1 MPLSAE
7 EYDALTPD
15 AQRAHDAAE
24 AERERAEQ
32 AALPYRWTQALD
44 HVEVSVPVPEGT
56 RAKQVRVDFG
66 RTRLCVVVHGTTIVE
81 VCAVPHDSHRASSP
95 NPCVRTTARGRSVRG
110 AAHADDGTTLV
121 IHLEKE
127 NQNEWWAHVVTH
139 HPRID
144 TTKIRPEDS
153 KLSDLDGETRYVS
166 TDEPKRYGGKDDGTS
181 PRLTTQYDNR
191 QKVRMPRLTEQLA
204 QRAPGA
210 PM

>member
-44 HVEVSVPVPEGT
+44 HVEVSVPVPKGT

-81 VCAVPHDSHRASSP
+81 GELAKPVH
-95 NPCVRTTARGRSVRG
+95 
-110 AAHADDGTTLV
+110 DGTTLV

-153 KLSDLDGETRYVS
+153 KLSDLDGETRAMV
-166 TDEPKRYGGKDDGTS
+166 EKMM
-181 PRLTTQYDNR
+181 YDNR
-191 QKVRMPRLTEQLA
+191 QKLA

>member
-15 AQRAHDAAE
+15 AQRAYDAAE

-56 RAKQVRVDFG
+56 RAKQVRVDLG
-66 RTRLCVVVHGTTIVE
+66 RTRLCVVVQGTTVVE
-81 VCAVPHDSHRASSP
+81 VRAALLTQGELAKP
-95 NPCVRTTARGRSVRG
+95 VRPDDCTWTIGTRRATD
-110 AAHADDGTTLV
+110 ADDGTTLV

-153 KLSDLDGETRYVS
+153 KLSDLDGETRYVT
-166 TDEPKRYGGKDDGTS
+166 TDEPSAMVEKMMVRTLHSPRSTTTAKRYVVPS
-181 PRLTTQYDNR
+181 YS
-191 QKVRMPRLTEQLA
+191 A
-204 QRAPGA
+204 ACA
-210 PM
+210 ACA

>member
-24 AERERAEQ
+24 AERERIEQ

-44 HVEVSVPVPEGT
+44 HVEVCVPVPEGT
-56 RAKQVRVDFG
+56 RAKQVRVDMS

-81 VCAVPHDSHRASSP
+81 VRAAWLTQGELAKP
-95 NPCVRTTARGRSVRG
+95 VRPDDCTWTI
-110 AAHADDGTTLV
+110 DDGTTLV

-153 KLSDLDGETRYVS
+153 KLSDLDGETRAMV
-166 TDEPKRYGGKDDGTS
+166 EKM
-181 PRLTTQYDNR
+181 
-191 QKVRMPRLTEQLA
+191 MPHLTEQLA
-204 QRAPGA
+204 QRTP
-210 PM
+210 

>member
-81 VCAVPHDSHRASSP
+81 VRAAHLTQGELAKPVRPDDCTWTIGTRRGSRRRRHHARDPPREGEPERVVGARRDAPPTHRYHQDP
-95 NPCVRTTARGRSVRG
+95 ARG
-110 AAHADDGTTLV
+110 
-121 IHLEKE
+121 LE
-127 NQNEWWAHVVTH
+127 
-139 HPRID
+139 
-144 TTKIRPEDS
+144 
-153 KLSDLDGETRYVS
+153 
-166 TDEPKRYGGKDDGTS
+166 
-181 PRLTTQYDNR
+181 
-191 QKVRMPRLTEQLA
+191 A
-204 QRAPGA
+204 QRSGRRDTVRVD
-210 PM
+210 

>member
-32 AALPYRWTQALD
+32 VALPYRWTQALD

-56 RAKQVRVDFG
+56 RAKQVRVDLG
-66 RTRLCVVVHGTTIVE
+66 RTRLCVVVQGTTVVE
-81 VCAVPHDSHRASSP
+81 GELAKP
-95 NPCVRTTARGRSVRG
+95 VRPDDCTWTI
-110 AAHADDGTTLV
+110 DDGTTLV

-153 KLSDLDGETRYVS
+153 KLSDLDGETHAMV
-166 TDEPKRYGGKDDGTS
+166 EKMM
-181 PRLTTQYDNR
+181 YDNR
-191 QKVRMPRLTEQLA
+191 QKLA
-204 QRAPGA
+204 QRAPDA
-210 PM
+210 PPM